1 MSLYRSQIGEA
12 WTLKSAVDALS
23 LSARCAGKPGWIW
36 IAGFAYPT
44 FLVYG
49 WELVIQS
56 LGVQVPNSF
65 WVVDHLPAVMASLID
80 DNFDLPEVVFAST
93 LFLLISL
100 PLFRLA
106 AGLARISSS
115 TAQAMPYGTH
125 ERPKLKDVWRAGKG
139 LTLSSCGLQV
149 QVLLMFMFAATL
161 CAGPAYFLM
170 EGMGIESEF
179 AQVCIGSPVLLL
191 LAVYGVVLST
201 LIQLAL
207 HSLAQNRRGVAS
219 AMMHA
224 WRLLRRDPW
233 ATMRTVAVD
242 GVLILATAS
251 LAFVIRQTCLPL
263 MLFLLGFTGV
273 TRACYWAQAYRA
285 LGGLSPDD
293 GTPGLEPEIS

>member
-1 MSLYRSQIGEA
+1 MPSKIS
-12 WTLKSAVDALS
+12 
-23 LSARCAGKPGWIW
+23 
-36 IAGFAYPT
+36 
-44 FLVYG
+44 
-49 WELVIQS
+49 
-56 LGVQVPNSF
+56 
-65 WVVDHLPAVMASLID
+65 VVDSLPTVMASLLD
-80 DNFDLPEVVFAST
+80 GNFDLPEAIILATV
-93 LFLLISL
+93 FLLASL

-106 AGLARISSS
+106 GGLARVSSS
-115 TAQAMPYGTH
+115 TAQSMPYGTH
-125 ERPKLKDVWRAGKG
+125 ERPGLKAVWNAGKG
-139 LTLSSCGLQV
+139 LALSTCGLQV
-149 QVLLMFMFAATL
+149 QVLLMFILAATL

-170 EGMGIESEF
+170 EGIGIEGEF

-233 ATMRTVAVD
+233 ATVRTIAVD
-242 GVLILATAS
+242 GVLILATAI
-251 LAFVIRQTCLPL
+251 LGFVITQTCLPL

-293 GTPGLEPEIS
+293 GTPGLVPEVS